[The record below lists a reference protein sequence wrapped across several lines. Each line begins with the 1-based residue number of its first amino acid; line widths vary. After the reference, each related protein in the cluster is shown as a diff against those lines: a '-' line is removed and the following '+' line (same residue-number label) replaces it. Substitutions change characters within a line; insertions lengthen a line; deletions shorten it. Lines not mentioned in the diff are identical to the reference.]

1 LNCLLD
7 TNVFLWAAS
16 SLEKLSEP
24 ALAAF
29 TPENT
34 LWLSLASAWEMAIKG
49 DKLKLPAAA
58 IEYVEDRAARLRIGL
73 LPIRMRHLRQGP
85 SCPAGRGR
93 IAGPGR
99 GVGPDQR
106 RSGSGALSGFGH
118 LVAPAGLSATAG

>member
-1 LNCLLD
+1 MNCLLD
-7 TNVFLWAAS
+7 TSVFLWAAS
-16 SLEKLSEP
+16 CPEKLSEP

-73 LPIRMRHLRQGP
+73 LPIRMRHLR
-85 SCPAGRGR
+85 R
-93 IAGPGR
+93 IA
-99 GVGPDQR
+99 
-106 RSGSGALSGFGH
+106 ALPPVHKDPFDRL
-118 LVAPAGLSATAG
+118 LVAQAQAEGLALISADRDLARYPVLVIW